1 MILKMTELDDQII
14 LNDSLIVTLELTLEK
29 VVREVMNEK

>member
-29 VVREVMNEK
+29 VVREVMKE

>member
-1 MILKMTELDDQII
+1 MTELDDQII

-29 VVREVMNEK
+29 VVREVMNDK